1 MEKYMITGSGN
12 KITEWLYVDSINT
25 FTALVAGKYENDR
38 GEKGAPDSLVS
49 THLDIFPDLGSFL
62 IYITEKAIQM
72 NNI

>member
-38 GEKGAPDSLVS
+38 EKKGAPDSLVS
-49 THLDIFPDLGSFL
+49 IHLDIFSWSWEFPNLYYWKS
-62 IYITEKAIQM
+62 YIDE
-72 NNI
+72 